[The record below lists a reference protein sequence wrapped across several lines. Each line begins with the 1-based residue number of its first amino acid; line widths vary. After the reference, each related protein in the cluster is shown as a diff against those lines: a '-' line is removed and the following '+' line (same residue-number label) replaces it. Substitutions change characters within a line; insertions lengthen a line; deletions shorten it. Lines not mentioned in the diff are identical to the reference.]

1 MSEGDLTAPRAFAL
15 GVSVVI
21 LALAVV
27 GMLPAWSMPALPVVL
42 AASEL
47 SPVLALVAL
56 LWLPVAGRLLAPS
69 PRWRRVAHVMLLLAA
84 VIALRPLTQAWA
96 VSRRADVQ
104 LQSMGAVPLAPGE
117 GLRGLPAVNGVR
129 ERTVRYAAADG
140 TPLELRIFERDP
152 RDSLVRPIVVVFY
165 GGAWRGGEPT
175 QGARTSRALAQH
187 GYIVVAID
195 YRHAPKFTFPSQLDD
210 VRRSLVLIRD
220 SAGAWRADPS
230 RIALIGRS
238 AGGHLAELTAFA
250 PGDRPV
256 QAVVG
261 IYAPWNLAEGYRDLP
276 TPDPIGVRTVI
287 GNFVGGTPDDQPA
300 RYRAASP
307 SSYVR
312 AGLPATLL
320 IYGSRDHLVK
330 PEFNRTAARELRSA
344 AVPVVEIELP
354 WSEHGFDLVPSG
366 LGERIAWNALV
377 RFLDRELR

>member
-1 MSEGDLTAPRAFAL
+1 MSEGELTARRAFVL
-15 GVSVVI
+15 GMSVVI
-21 LALAVV
+21 FALVAV
-27 GMLPAWSMPALPVVL
+27 GTLPAWSMPALPVVL

-56 LWLPVAGRLLAPS
+56 LWFPVAGRLLAPS
-69 PRWRRVAHVMLLLAA
+69 PRWRRVAHVVLLLAA
-84 VIALRPLTQAWA
+84 AIALRPLVQAWA
-96 VSRRADVQ
+96 VTRRAGAQ
-104 LQSMGAVPLAPGE
+104 LQTLGAVPLALGE
-117 GLRGLPAVNGVR
+117 ALRGLPAGDGVR

-140 TPLELRIFERDP
+140 SPLALRIFERDR
-152 RDSLVRPIVVVFY
+152 RDSLARPIVVVFY

-187 GYIVVAID
+187 GYFVVAID

-210 VRRSLVLIRD
+210 VRRSLALIRD
-220 SAGAWRADPS
+220 SAAAWRADPS
-230 RIALIGRS
+230 RIALLGRS

-287 GNFVGGTPDDQPA
+287 GNFVGGTPFDQPA

-307 SSYVR
+307 ASYVR

-330 PEFNRTAARELRSA
+330 PEFNRTAARALRSA
-344 AVPVVEIELP
+344 GVPLLEIELP
-354 WSEHGFDLVPSG
+354 WSEHGFDLVPAG
-366 LGERIAWNALV
+366 LGERMAWNALV